1 MEDITHLSP
10 ESFSDCAVLSSLLG
24 EEIVDV
30 VAASMAGAGG
40 LNASMNRL
48 TLTTASGELRSL
60 VLKTFP
66 LHMWE
71 QNKRLGLS
79 REGLFYSTFG
89 KEFSTMLPKVVYSY
103 GDMSTGEKTI
113 LFEDLSN
120 CIQAGYYCG
129 PYSPH
134 NWGKDLVGL
143 IGSCPDLDVDVITEK
158 AFLVAAEV
166 HARFWMKKDLL
177 DFPWLRGSQWLCDK
191 EGEFYTL
198 YRSTKMYYT
207 NLLLLTA
214 ESFLAAQGVAVSC
227 WEKVKEK
234 ITTEGYKV
242 TWSADIVAIIE
253 ASLARASWPDY
264 LIQSKKVPWTLVHG
278 DFHPA
283 NMMLRKISHELVLLD
298 WEMVGLGS
306 GPQDLGQ

>member
-1 MEDITHLSP
+1 VSERERETEREREREREREKEREREREREMENTTHLPP
-10 ESFSDCAVLSSLLG
+10 ESFSDCAVLSNLLG

-30 VAASMAGAGG
+30 IAATMAGAGG

-48 TLTTASGELRSL
+48 SLTIITGEQRSL

-89 KEFSTMLPKVVYSY
+89 AEFSSMLPKVVYSY

-143 IGSCPDLDVDVITEK
+143 IESCPDFDVDAITEK
-158 AFLVAAEV
+158 AFLVASEV
-166 HARFWMKKDLL
+166 HSRFWMKKDLL
-177 DFPWLRGSQWLCDK
+177 DFSWLRGSQWLCDK
-191 EGEFYTL
+191 EGEFCAL
-198 YRSTKMYYT
+198 DRST
-207 NLLLLTA
+207 NVLTFR
-214 ESFLAAQGVAVSC
+214 S
-227 WEKVKEK
+227 
-234 ITTEGYKV
+234 
-242 TWSADIVAIIE
+242 
-253 ASLARASWPDY
+253 
-264 LIQSKKVPWTLVHG
+264 
-278 DFHPA
+278 
-283 NMMLRKISHELVLLD
+283 
-298 WEMVGLGS
+298 
-306 GPQDLGQ
+306 